1 MPCWL
6 SSFRRSALTFL
17 SAICNSTS
25 DSSRWAMRFL
35 IWAERANGEPDH
47 AGKGHR
53 SKRQMLRPLQSL
65 RIEHN
70 RTSLIAS
77 ELLTCRISGC
87 GVC

>member
-1 MPCWL
+1 
-6 SSFRRSALTFL
+6 
-17 SAICNSTS
+17 
-25 DSSRWAMRFL
+25 MRFL
-35 IWAERANGEPDH
+35 IWGERANGEPDH

-77 ELLTCRISGC
+77 EVLICRISGC
-87 GVC
+87 GVCWVLRRGADWRLHLCEQDHSIN